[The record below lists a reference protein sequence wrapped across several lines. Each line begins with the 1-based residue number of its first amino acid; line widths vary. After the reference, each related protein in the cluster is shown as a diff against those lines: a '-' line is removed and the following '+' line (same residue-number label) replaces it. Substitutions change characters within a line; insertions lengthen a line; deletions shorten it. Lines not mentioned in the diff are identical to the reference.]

1 MSDHRDDVILTVL
14 CPTCGEVDLASDQ
27 VWLVL
32 ANVADRSHYRFH
44 CSTCDQSV
52 RRHADETVI
61 ALLAG
66 LVAVEELAI
75 PAEALESHVGPAL
88 TSDDLLDLMLALEV
102 LAATESVT
110 AAACATR

>member
-1 MSDHRDDVILTVL
+1 MSDYRDDVILSVL

-32 ANVADRSHYRFH
+32 ASAADRSHYRFH

-61 ALLAG
+61 ALLAE
-66 LVAVEELAI
+66 LVAVEELVI
-75 PAEALESHVGPAL
+75 PAEALESHDGPAL
-88 TSDDLLDLMLALEV
+88 TSDDLLDLMLALEEHT
-102 LAATESVT
+102 ATAGVT

>member
-1 MSDHRDDVILTVL
+1 MSDYRDDVVLSVL
-14 CPTCGEVDLASDQ
+14 CPTCGEVDLAADQ

-32 ANVADRSHYRFH
+32 ASAADRSHYRFH

-61 ALLAG
+61 ALLTE
-66 LVAVEELAI
+66 LVAVEQLAI
-75 PAEALESHVGPAL
+75 PAEALESHDGPAL
-88 TSDDLLDLMLALEV
+88 TSDDLLDLMLALGEH
-102 LAATESVT
+102 AATDRAT